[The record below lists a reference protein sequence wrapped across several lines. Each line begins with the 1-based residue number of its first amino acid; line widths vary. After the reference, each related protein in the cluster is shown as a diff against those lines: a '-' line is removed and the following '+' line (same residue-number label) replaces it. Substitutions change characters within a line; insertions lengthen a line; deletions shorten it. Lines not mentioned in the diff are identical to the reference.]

1 MVVRVATGVAVVGLA
16 LGTLAVNHLIVRQPV
31 APPPPPVSSP
41 PHISATQ
48 QQLREHMQALGAT
61 GCVPAAR
68 DNTIRCTSPTYAL
81 LIAQADPG
89 TNPDTIFDEYVRSH
103 APVLSDKCISDD
115 SGTISSWFPIS
126 AIQAIMCRRYRLVYS
141 RVPGRTTTIDYY
153 VTNYLAGIFV
163 VITSD
168 TKDGSASWVQKI
180 TTDF

>member
-16 LGTLAVNHLIVRQPV
+16 LGALAVNHLIVRQPV

-68 DNTIRCTSPTYAL
+68 DNAIRCTSPTYAL
-81 LIAQADPG
+81 RIAEADPG
-89 TNPDTIFDEYVRSH
+89 TNPDTMFDEYVRSH

-126 AIQAIMCRRYRLVYS
+126 PTQETAPHIPAGLLACAR
-141 RVPGRTTTIDYY
+141 RTTTIDYY